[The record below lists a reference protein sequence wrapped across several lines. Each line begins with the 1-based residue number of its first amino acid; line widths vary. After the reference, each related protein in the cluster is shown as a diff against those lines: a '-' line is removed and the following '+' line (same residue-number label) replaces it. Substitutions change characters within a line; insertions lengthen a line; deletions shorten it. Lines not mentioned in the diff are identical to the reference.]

1 MPPRAGAPDAMHP
14 LRRKRLGIVLFIVI
28 GASLAAGLVFWALS
42 DNMNFFYAPTQI
54 ANGEAPQGRTIR
66 VGGLVVPGS
75 LRRDASG
82 LDIEFTVT
90 DNQSRT
96 VVRYTGILPDLFAEG
111 QGIVAVGEL
120 QPDLHFRAAQV
131 LAKHDENYMPPEA
144 ADALEKARHG
154 QLPKAGAKP

>member
-1 MPPRAGAPDAMHP
+1 MHP

-131 LAKHDENYMPPEA
+131 LAKHDENYMPPEVHQT
-144 ADALEKARHG
+144 L
-154 QLPKAGAKP
+154 KAGGTMSNAPQGVRPDAG